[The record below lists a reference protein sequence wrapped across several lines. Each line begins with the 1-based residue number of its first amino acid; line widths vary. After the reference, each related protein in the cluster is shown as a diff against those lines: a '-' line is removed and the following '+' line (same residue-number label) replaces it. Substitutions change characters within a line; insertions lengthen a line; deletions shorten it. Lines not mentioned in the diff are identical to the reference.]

1 MIFWEGWDDGA
12 HLWAILIL
20 HFAAAIGRYR
30 CCCSV
35 DAMAWLFKCE
45 IMVNLAEISIEMKI
59 FKHKSSSVSTQQSK
73 VVTQLK
79 LDSRI

>member
-1 MIFWEGWDDGA
+1 MIFWGWDDGA

-30 CCCSV
+30 CCYSV
-35 DAMAWLFKCE
+35 DAPSTNACLAWLFKCE

-59 FKHKSSSVSTQQSK
+59 FKHKSSSVSTK
-73 VVTQLK
+73 
-79 LDSRI
+79 